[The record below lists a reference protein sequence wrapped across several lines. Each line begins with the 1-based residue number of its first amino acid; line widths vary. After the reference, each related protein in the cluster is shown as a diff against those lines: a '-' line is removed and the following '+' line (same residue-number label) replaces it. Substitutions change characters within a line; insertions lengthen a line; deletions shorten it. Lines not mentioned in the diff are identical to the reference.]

1 MIIKKFKDY
10 TFKVNENQNNTG
22 AMWGLN
28 DLSTPDGGSQS
39 PRDKD
44 MALDAYDTFNSN
56 LKYTMNRFVSLS
68 KSIFGAIDS
77 RTYTS
82 YSKSLLEDISNI
94 YIQNIVNN
102 NGVSITIYLRFELGD
117 EKFHAKIENF
127 DNETSW
133 TLTSNFLRIP
143 QIYNVSDIAIRF
155 KQLIKNALDDFF
167 KIEKGAYYL
176 NIDISMY
183 NFLGELKN
191 FTKGTEFLVTKIL
204 DKQIYLVYNNQ
215 EYTISGNLYYL
226 FHYYFS
232 KKKTNTL
239 EF

>member
-10 TFKVNENQNNTG
+10 NFKLNESG
-22 AMWGLN
+22 IGDSWGLG
-28 DLSTPDGGSQS
+28 DMSSPDGGTQS
-39 PRDKD
+39 PRDRD
-44 MALDAYDTFNSN
+44 LALDAYDTFNSN

-68 KSIFGAIDS
+68 KSIFGSTDS
-77 RTYTS
+77 RTYTA
-82 YSKSLLEDISNI
+82 YTKSLLGDISNI

-102 NGVSITIYLRFELGD
+102 NGISITIYIRFELGG

-127 DNETSW
+127 DNETNW

-155 KQLIKNALDDFF
+155 KQIIKNALDNFF
-167 KIEKGAYYL
+167 EIEKGAYYL

-191 FTKGTEFLVTKIL
+191 FTKGTELLVTKIF